1 MGKKQTTFHMG
12 NEFNG
17 YGSVR
22 YLKGTKSRYYEPL
35 SQENI
40 RLSLTPGNYILKVLG
55 SIPVYAGSPN
65 MGPGVGL
72 VLEAVAVVSQVSVR
86 KDPKTGEMKV
96 VDIKSLEGF
105 GVVK

>member
-1 MGKKQTTFHMG
+1 
-12 NEFNG
+12 
-17 YGSVR
+17 
-22 YLKGTKSRYYEPL
+22 
-35 SQENI
+35 
-40 RLSLTPGNYILKVLG
+40 
-55 SIPVYAGSPN
+55 

-86 KDPKTGEMKV
+86 KDPKTGEMEV